1 MNKNLKI
8 IFAFL
13 CISIF
18 IIGCMAKNEDESGNN
33 EGTEG
38 SEYPSFLK
46 NIITMIGAVS
56 LFISKNQ
63 VAIAMAIV
71 SILVLTGISTTIL
84 LAITGFYYV
93 AKGWFNSSTSNNSV
107 VYVEKPSNPIY
118 QETRKEKHDYNYDYM
133 NNDYNHNNKD
143 PSFDQSFNNVIFVPV
158 YDYVIYPV
166 YNDLIYPAVTYIY

>member
-13 CISIF
+13 YISIF
-18 IIGCMAKNEDESGNN
+18 IISCMANNDDESDSN
-33 EGTEG
+33 EG

-133 NNDYNHNNKD
+133 NNDYNHNKD
-143 PSFDQSFNNVIFVPV
+143 PSFDQSFNNVIFVPM